1 MMTMMKTTLAVDAGG
16 TSSRAALVDASAR
29 RLGSGRAG
37 GGNPTSSGVDAAAAQ
52 IALAVRAAL
61 DQAGST
67 LSGPAVETGSPVVIT
82 QAGLVSDAYR
92 RALDA
97 HLGPLGLGPVV
108 IEPDLLGMYGSGSAS
123 PDGIVLVAGTG
134 SVAGRIRDR
143 RVVREVGGAGWLLG
157 DGGSGF
163 WIARRVIRAVA
174 ADLDDI
180 GPRTALTPLLCRM
193 IGITPETTTSDHA
206 HRRRSSALDALIR
219 SVNDGPPIA
228 IARLAPLAF
237 LATDDEVAVAILDAA
252 VDRLTLLVE
261 RVADPGSD
269 DHDAALVVGGSV
281 LVDGLLPAV
290 GSARDR
296 LSAAAAGARLVPVAD
311 GLVGAAALGLRMLG
325 EDVDDATLGR
335 LRDDLAAGAT
345 R

>member
-1 MMTMMKTTLAVDAGG
+1 MKTTLAVDAGG

-37 GGNPTSSGVDAAAAQ
+37 GGNPTSSGVDAAATQ
-52 IALAVRAAL
+52 IALAARAAL
-61 DQAGST
+61 DQAGNT
-67 LSGPAVETGSPVVIT
+67 PGGPAVAAGSPVVIT

-97 HLGPLGLGPVV
+97 HLRPLGLGPVV

-163 WIARRVIRAVA
+163 WIARRVVRAVA

-180 GPRTALTPLLCRM
+180 GPRTALTPLLCQM
-193 IGITPETTTSDHA
+193 IGTTPETTSDQA

-237 LATDDEVAVAILDAA
+237 LAIDDEVALAILDAA
-252 VDRLTLLVE
+252 VDRLALLVE
-261 RVADPGSD
+261 RVTGLDSD
-269 DHDAALVVGGSV
+269 DRDATLVVGGSV
-281 LVDGLLPAV
+281 LVNGLLPAV
-290 GSARDR
+290 CSARER

-335 LRDDLAAGAT
+335 LRRDLAAGAT

>member
-1 MMTMMKTTLAVDAGG
+1 MMKTTLAVDAGG

-37 GGNPTSSGVDAAAAQ
+37 GGNPTSSGVDAAAMQ
-52 IALAVRAAL
+52 IALAARAAL
-61 DQAGST
+61 DQAGNT
-67 LSGPAVETGSPVVIT
+67 PSGPAVETGSPVVIT

-97 HLGPLGLGPVV
+97 HLRPLGLGPVV

-180 GPRTALTPLLCRM
+180 GPRTGLTPLLCQM
-193 IGITPETTTSDHA
+193 IGTAPETTTSDHT

-237 LATDDEVAVAILDAA
+237 LATDEVAVAILDAA
-252 VDRLTLLVE
+252 VDRLERLVE
-261 RVADPGSD
+261 RVTDPDSD
-269 DHDAALVVGGSV
+269 DRDATLVVGGSV

-290 GSARDR
+290 GSARER

-335 LRDDLAAGAT
+335 LRRDLATGAT